1 MPNEMKNIFTI
12 LSTVCALLL
21 WSGTIQATPVS
32 VVPDTT
38 NRYVIDE
45 RPVENFDGSQLA
57 GKTIVSYEITKVDD
71 DKTVIQVHTIRTK
84 DTRMPTDP
92 IYVIDGKK
100 ATKEDFENLNASAI
114 KSVSVVKSSSR
125 DSYKNLS
132 GEDIQQY
139 EGWENGVILVKTK
152 PVDPNAPQTITVIQ
166 GGQKQTITVRSG
178 DIKVIRSET
187 K

>member
-1 MPNEMKNIFTI
+1 MPNEMKTIVTI

-21 WSGTIQATPVS
+21 SCGILQAAQVS
-32 VVPDTT
+32 VVTDTT

-57 GKTIVSYEITKVDD
+57 GKTIVSYEITKIDD
-71 DKTVIQVHTIRTK
+71 DKTIIQVHTIRTK

-114 KSVSVVKSSSR
+114 ESVSVVKGSNR
-125 DSYKNLS
+125 DHYKNLS
-132 GEDIQQY
+132 GVDIQQY

-152 PVDPNAPQTITVIQ
+152 PVDPNAPKTVIVIQ

-178 DIKVIRSET
+178 EIKVIRSET

>member
-1 MPNEMKNIFTI
+1 MPNEMKTNLTYLFTI
-12 LSTVCALLL
+12 CALVLC
-21 WSGTIQATPVS
+21 SGTLQAAPFSTT
-32 VVPDTT
+32 PDTT
-38 NRYVIDE
+38 NHYVIDD
-45 RPVENFDGSQLA
+45 RPVDNFDGSQLA

-114 KSVSVVKSSSR
+114 ESVSVVKGSNR

-132 GEDIQQY
+132 GVDIMQY

-152 PVDPNAPQTITVIQ
+152 SVDHNAPNTVTVIQ
-166 GGQKQTITVRSG
+166 GGQKQTITIRSG